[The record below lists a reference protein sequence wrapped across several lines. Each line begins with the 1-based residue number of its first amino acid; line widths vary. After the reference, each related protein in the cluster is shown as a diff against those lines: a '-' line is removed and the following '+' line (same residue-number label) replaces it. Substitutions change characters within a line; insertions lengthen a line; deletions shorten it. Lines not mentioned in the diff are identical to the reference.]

1 MSQQQGIEVVA
12 GKQMVWM
19 TIHQGVVAVPIRVGF
34 APGEAISLARTLEE
48 AAVNTGAAMD
58 ATGEQPD

>member
-58 ATGEQPD
+58 AAGEQPD